1 MEAETTTVLIGDG
14 EQIEVN
20 DLGWLDIGLR

>member
-1 MEAETTTVLIGDG
+1 VETETTTVLIGDG